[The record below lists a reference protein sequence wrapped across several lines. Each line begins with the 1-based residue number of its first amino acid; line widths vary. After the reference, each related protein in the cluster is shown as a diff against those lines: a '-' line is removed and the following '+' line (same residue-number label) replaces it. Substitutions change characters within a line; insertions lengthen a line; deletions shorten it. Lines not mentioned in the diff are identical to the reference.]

1 MDELF
6 KQYECIGIMGGTFN
20 PIHNGHIIMARN
32 AYEQYKDIEKIIFMP
47 NNLPKY
53 KDACEIISTSHRI
66 NMITRAIESFDWAEM
81 SDMEIQ
87 RGGTTYTVDTLTQIK
102 NINPSITIYFIIG
115 ADSLYSFEKWF
126 KYRDILKLAKLLV
139 ASRNSDYDDMVRFSD
154 SLISEVGYGFVDFIK
169 MEEYD
174 AASSEIRKMIGQRN
188 MPFELMPQNVSQ
200 YIINNNLYGWK

>member
-53 KDACEIISTSHRI
+53 KDTCEIISTSHRI
-66 NMITRAIESFDWAEM
+66 NMINKAIESYNWALL

-87 RGGTTYTVDTLTQIK
+87 RGGTTYTVDTLNQIK
-102 NINPSITIYFIIG
+102 DINPGIAIYFIIG
-115 ADSLYSFEKWF
+115 ADSLYSFRKWF
-126 KYRDILKLAKLLV
+126 KYKDILKIAKLLV
-139 ASRNSDYDDMVRFSD
+139 ASRNSDYDSMETFAEALVA
-154 SLISEVGYGFVDFIK
+154 EVGYGSIEFIR

-174 AASSEIRKMIGQRN
+174 AASSSIRDLLKQNI
-188 MPFELMPQNVSQ
+188 MPGELLPTEVSQ
-200 YIINNNLYGWK
+200 YIVNNNLYGWK